1 MPRGCFAL
9 LLVAL
14 LTVGCTTTAATA
26 TPSVEDVATPAPV
39 PTIDQQ
45 GLVAGRLTCGNGDT
59 FPAAALEGPG
69 GAERGNDAP
78 AAGLRAVIAE
88 PGDPH
93 VPDTGWHLVSLTAT
107 HAQYVARGQG
117 DSGWTVVVLERGP
130 SGWTMDGAGDC
141 QLSVV
146 VGAGI
151 GLASW
156 WVDPAAGAPGPA
168 AHDINVLVQ
177 ERACASGRAPV
188 GRIAP
193 PLVSYGR
200 NAIVAVFGVIPL
212 PGGQDCPGAPPAPFT
227 LRLEEPLGNRALL
240 DGGVVPPRDATKPP
254 D

>member
-1 MPRGCFAL
+1 VRHGSFAL

-14 LTVGCTTTAATA
+14 LTVGCATTPATES
-26 TPSVEDVATPAPV
+26 PSVADVATPAPL

-45 GLVAGRLTCGNGDT
+45 GLVAGLLTCGNGDT
-59 FPAAALEGPG
+59 FPGAALEGPG
-69 GAERGNDAP
+69 GAEGGNNAP

-88 PGDPH
+88 TGDPQ
-93 VPDTGWHLVSLTAT
+93 VPDTGWHLVSLSAT
-107 HAQYVARGQG
+107 RAQYVARGQG
-117 DSGWTVVVLERGP
+117 DSGWSVVVLEQGP

-146 VGAGI
+146 VGKGI

-156 WVDPAAGAPGPA
+156 WVDPAAGLLGPA
-168 AHDINVLVQ
+168 AREIHVLVQ
-177 ERACASGRAPV
+177 ERACASGRAPI

-193 PLVSYGR
+193 PLVSYGS
-200 NAIVAVFGVIPL
+200 NAVVAVFGVIPL

-227 LRLEEPLGNRALL
+227 LRLDEPLGSRALL